1 MKKIIFFT
9 AVFVLFFNEVFSQ
22 NPYIFFETQT
32 SGYLIEGNTATYRL
46 RISGAIA
53 TPISVTITTETNT
66 ASSSDFTA
74 INTVVTIPAGQIL
87 SSQFSIPTTNDALP
101 EDDENFKLKASVTTG
116 NTSNL
121 TNQLNVYITDDDTIP
136 NFYVSTGGVG
146 RKYEGTGNLG
156 VSVSLTRPYNSAIS
170 FTCVTSNIT
179 TDTGDLT
186 PVNTTLT
193 IPAGQT
199 LASTSIPI
207 TDDAL
212 VEADETFEIIVTT
225 TSGNTNNTAVTTT
238 MILSDNDTTPT
249 LLIQDDTV
257 TEGQNET
264 VYVRLNRPY
273 NSNVVVNV
281 ATAPGTA
288 STADY
293 TTTTNTITFDPGST
307 SKSFVVATTNDAI
320 DEPVE
325 KFSINGTIT
334 SGNTTNTNATSEV
347 SIQDNDGLPDLEIFV
362 DDGGY
367 GVLEGDTYGYVFV
380 GFSSPLATDTVL
392 QVATVNGTA
401 GAADFVPLT
410 TTVTVP
416 AGQTGAFV
424 SVDTLLDTLQEPT
437 ENFSIVVTNSS
448 ATTFNSTATLLVD
461 IRDNYNIYAKYDNV
475 ESVFGV
481 GTNFNL
487 LTNDLLRGLP
497 LNPSDA
503 VITLN
508 ANTIGATVN
517 AQGEITIP
525 ATVPVGYYQLT
536 YTVCEVANPTF
547 CSTATI
553 LVKVKS
559 PLTASATAAYFDLNG
574 DGYTNVGDVVKI
586 SYTITNIGN
595 APITN
600 IVFDTVEGVTNFTG
614 GPIASL
620 AAGATD
626 TTSFEAFYVL
636 TQEDISAG
644 YVYNYFFT
652 TFNGIYN
659 GVLVEATAYEQG
671 SIDQGQF
678 ISLNISSGLKLNAF
692 IDSDSNSAQNGLE
705 VSFPFGNYDYSINGG
720 IVRNVYTNTFH
731 YLYESDPS
739 NVYNLTYNVDT
750 PYYPYNSC
758 ATSYSN
764 VTVPTG
770 SGITTKDFPII
781 AIPYQDLS
789 VYLTGSSSPRP
800 GEPYRSLIVYRNY
813 SNQLVPSG
821 TLTFNKPTN
830 ASIVSTSQSGV
841 VINATGFT
849 YNFTNLLPYETRTI
863 TIEMLT
869 PTIPTVNL
877 GDLLVS
883 SASINEPSGD
893 IVPLNNN
900 SNLVQVIVGAYDP
913 NDKMESHGGKILF
926 SSFTPNDYL
935 TYTIRFENTGTANAN
950 FVKITDVLDDK
961 LEPSSIKMVHASAD
975 YILERVGASLTWKF
989 NGINLPPS
997 VEDTTIGKGYVT
1009 FQVKPKPGYA
1019 VGDIIPNF
1027 ANIYFDTNPA
1037 IVTNTFNTEFVATL
1051 GSSDFALTDLKYYP
1065 NPVKNSL
1072 NISNNFTI
1080 EKIEVNSILGQTVLV
1095 KEVNDLQTT
1104 IDFSSLT
1111 NGVYFITVTSQGENK
1126 VIKIIKE

>member
-1 MKKIIFFT
+1 T
-9 AVFVLFFNEVFSQ
+9 
-22 NPYIFFETQT
+22 
-32 SGYLIEGNTATYRL
+32 
-46 RISGAIA
+46 IS
-53 TPISVTITTETNT
+53 
-66 ASSSDFTA
+66 
-74 INTVVTIPAGQIL
+74 
-87 SSQFSIPTTNDALP
+87 
-101 EDDENFKLKASVTTG
+101 
-116 NTSNL
+116 
-121 TNQLNVYITDDDTIP
+121 
-136 NFYVSTGGVG
+136 
-146 RKYEGTGNLG
+146 
-156 VSVSLTRPYNSAIS
+156 
-170 FTCVTSNIT
+170 
-179 TDTGDLT
+179 
-186 PVNTTLT
+186 
-193 IPAGQT
+193 
-199 LASTSIPI
+199 
-207 TDDAL
+207 
-212 VEADETFEIIVTT
+212 
-225 TSGNTNNTAVTTT
+225 
-238 MILSDNDTTPT
+238 
-249 LLIQDDTV
+249 
-257 TEGQNET
+257 
-264 VYVRLNRPY
+264 
-273 NSNVVVNV
+273 
-281 ATAPGTA
+281 
-288 STADY
+288 
-293 TTTTNTITFDPGST
+293 
-307 SKSFVVATTNDAI
+307 
-320 DEPVE
+320 
-325 KFSINGTIT
+325 
-334 SGNTTNTNATSEV
+334 
-347 SIQDNDGLPDLEIFV
+347 
-362 DDGGY
+362 
-367 GVLEGDTYGYVFV
+367 
-380 GFSSPLATDTVL
+380 
-392 QVATVNGTA
+392 
-401 GAADFVPLT
+401 
-410 TTVTVP
+410 
-416 AGQTGAFV
+416 
-424 SVDTLLDTLQEPT
+424 
-437 ENFSIVVTNSS
+437 
-448 ATTFNSTATLLVD
+448 
-461 IRDNYNIYAKYDNV
+461 
-475 ESVFGV
+475 
-481 GTNFNL
+481 
-487 LTNDLLRGLP
+487 
-497 LNPSDA
+497 
-503 VITLN
+503 
-508 ANTIGATVN
+508 
-517 AQGEITIP
+517 
-525 ATVPVGYYQLT
+525 
-536 YTVCEVANPTF
+536 
-547 CSTATI
+547 
-553 LVKVKS
+553 
-559 PLTASATAAYFDLNG
+559 
-574 DGYTNVGDVVKI
+574 
-586 SYTITNIGN
+586 NIGN

-600 IVFDTVEGVTNFTG
+600 IVFDTVQGVTNFTG

-636 TQEDISAG
+636 TQNDISTG

-652 TFNGIYN
+652 TFNGIYS
-659 GVLVEATAYEQG
+659 GELVEGSTYNQG
-671 SIDQGQF
+671 ASDPGQL
-678 ISLNISSGLKLNAF
+678 ISLNVSNGLKLNAF

-705 VSFPFGNYDYSINGG
+705 VSFPYGNYDYSINGG
-720 IVRNVYTNTFH
+720 IVHNVYTSTFH
-731 YLYESDPS
+731 HLYESDPS

-764 VTVPTG
+764 VTVPTA

-789 VYLTGSSSPRP
+789 VYLMGSSSPRP
-800 GEPYRSLIVYRNY
+800 GEPYRCLIVYRNY

-821 TLTFNKPTN
+821 TITFNKPTN
-830 ASIVSTSQSGV
+830 ASIVNTSQSGV

-883 SASINEPSGD
+883 SASINEPTGD

-997 VEDTTIGKGYVT
+997 VEDTTIGKGYVI

-1051 GSSDFALTDLKYYP
+1051 GSSDYALTDLKYYP

-1072 NISNNFTI
+1072 TISNNFTI